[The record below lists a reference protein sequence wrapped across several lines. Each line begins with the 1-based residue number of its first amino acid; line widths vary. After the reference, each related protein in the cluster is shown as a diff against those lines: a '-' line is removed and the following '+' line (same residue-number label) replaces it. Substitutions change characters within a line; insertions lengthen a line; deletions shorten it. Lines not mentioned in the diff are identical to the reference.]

1 MVHSL
6 NLHILMKILSPGV
19 KTKCQTAPQA
29 LEVISTSSHLLKTGS
44 LLTEVTTL
52 TPHVSYATRTG
63 VNSLYHHA
71 EKLK

>member
-6 NLHILMKILSPGV
+6 NLHILMKILSPDV

-29 LEVISTSSHLLKTGS
+29 LEVISTSSHLLKTGC

-52 TPHVSYATRTG
+52 ALHVSYATRTG
-63 VNSLYHHA
+63 VNSLYDHA